1 MATGR
6 KNGHP
11 DRSFRNRP
19 LGCKRL
25 GQSQSPGRQK
35 TDRFLSRKNRLGQ
48 TAFWQTVGAIAIA
61 KRNVD
66 YL

>member
-11 DRSFRNRP
+11 
-19 LGCKRL
+19 
-25 GQSQSPGRQK
+25 
-35 TDRFLSRKNRLGQ
+35 DRFLSRKNRLGQ